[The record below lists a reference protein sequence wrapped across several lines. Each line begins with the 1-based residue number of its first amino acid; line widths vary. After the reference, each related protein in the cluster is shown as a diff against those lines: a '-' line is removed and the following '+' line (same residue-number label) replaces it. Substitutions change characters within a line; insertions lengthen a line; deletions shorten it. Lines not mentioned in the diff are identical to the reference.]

1 VRILELNAK
10 GPAARAG
17 VQRGDILVSLDGT
30 TLASLTDLQR
40 ALDAERIG
48 KDTLLTLVRR
58 GERVTLSIRPVESA

>member
-1 VRILELNAK
+1 M
-10 GPAARAG
+10 
-17 VQRGDILVSLDGT
+17 SLDGT

-58 GERVTLSIRPVESA
+58 GERVTLSLRPVESA